1 MDEDAYELLSTYEQ
15 SLRNYFR
22 QREGGEEIAQ
32 DIEARIA
39 ELLDDVKQSGTEA
52 ITMEHVREVMHRI
65 GKPEEMEE
73 AAPLSPPEGDTD
85 ATSSDRQS
93 EEAPSGAVGGG
104 RTSKRLY
111 RNPADKKMMGVLSGF
126 AAYFGGDVLWWRLGY
141 VGLFMLTW
149 AFPYIMPMTIIRFV
163 ANGGRFDYTTSI
175 LMNSLLFVF
184 LYMVFAVL
192 MPVAETPE
200 DRLRMKG
207 KEVNPQN
214 LAEEVAPAQ
223 PSQKKEEVPGHKGPA
238 GCIGCIGGFFVA
250 LWTVITTLFR
260 WCIYIAGAFVA
271 VMCIVGIVS
280 LLAIALNPSGWMEK
294 SDLLSSP
301 ELAAVVPDLTVPF
314 YIFVLAALLVLSI
327 TAYAIIHSL
336 LNEFKQMPSMPYRQ
350 RIALLVMWILGLVAA
365 GAALGYGLPR
375 FIDADNAY
383 NKRAWGE
390 INARYREEHT
400 HDGIFIEPREWEWL
414 QDNGWRILS
423 AEGCNDRFTTTG
435 EYMTGDRQVRYLD
448 CYDGHHRQRYRAE
461 RTETLQAGTYRI
473 TCAARANGTGACVY
487 AIVGDEKPQFVE
499 IPASG
504 NTGGNIF
511 LKAKEE
517 MARLTHIADSLG
529 VEAEIPESIRQV
541 VKQNGDEGGFGWN
554 RLIIQPIRITKPT
567 IVRYG
572 LTSDDAFTGRTWLGQ
587 WFSATD
593 FVIERID

>member
-1 MDEDAYELLSTYEQ
+1 
-15 SLRNYFR
+15 
-22 QREGGEEIAQ
+22 
-32 DIEARIA
+32 
-39 ELLDDVKQSGTEA
+39 
-52 ITMEHVREVMHRI
+52 
-65 GKPEEMEE
+65 
-73 AAPLSPPEGDTD
+73 
-85 ATSSDRQS
+85 
-93 EEAPSGAVGGG
+93 
-104 RTSKRLY
+104 
-111 RNPADKKMMGVLSGF
+111 
-126 AAYFGGDVLWWRLGY
+126 
-141 VGLFMLTW
+141 
-149 AFPYIMPMTIIRFV
+149 
-163 ANGGRFDYTTSI
+163 
-175 LMNSLLFVF
+175 MNSLLFVF

-423 AEGCNDRFTTTG
+423 AEGCNDRFTAVG
-435 EYMTGDRQVRYLD
+435 EYYV
-448 CYDGHHRQRYRAE
+448 E
-461 RTETLQAGTYRI
+461 K
-473 TCAARANGTGACVY
+473 CATSTATMDTTAS
-487 AIVGDEKPQFVE
+487 AIVQSAQRPCRQALTASPVQPAPMGQE
-499 IPASG
+499 PASMP
-504 NTGGNIF
+504 
-511 LKAKEE
+511 LWA
-517 MARLTHIADSLG
+517 MRSRSLWRSQPQ
-529 VEAEIPESIRQV
+529 AIRV
-541 VKQNGDEGGFGWN
+541 A
-554 RLIIQPIRITKPT
+554 
-567 IVRYG
+567 
-572 LTSDDAFTGRTWLGQ
+572 TSF
-587 WFSATD
+587 
-593 FVIERID
+593 